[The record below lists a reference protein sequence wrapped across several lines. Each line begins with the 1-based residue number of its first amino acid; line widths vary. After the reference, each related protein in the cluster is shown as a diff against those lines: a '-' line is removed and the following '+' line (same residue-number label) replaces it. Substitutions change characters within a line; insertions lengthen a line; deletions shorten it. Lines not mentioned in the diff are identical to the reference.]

1 VVAASSAQIVLFV
14 SAAQPAAVAMQR
26 AKWAALGLALLL
38 VSVPLIRADE
48 EAEEDDKDVVV
59 ITKDNWKDKIEGSKF
74 ALVR

>member
-1 VVAASSAQIVLFV
+1 
-14 SAAQPAAVAMQR
+14 MQR